1 LPVSEI
7 NSQSPSSAHPT
18 RCVKIRT
25 DPRELTGTLSGTAAA
40 GMQAGIGNV
49 VAGSMFATAQ
59 SIAAGGA
66 VPAAVTVAGAG
77 ITGITTAAAVGF
89 VPSILSM
96 GTASVSAMGAGI
108 GAVANVTRWQ
118 REG

>member
-1 LPVSEI
+1 
-7 NSQSPSSAHPT
+7 
-18 RCVKIRT
+18 
-25 DPRELTGTLSGTAAA
+25 
-40 GMQAGIGNV
+40 MQAGIGNV

-66 VPAAVTVAGAG
+66 VPAVVTVAGAG